1 MSNLQIS
8 LAVLGFVVLALIIA
22 YNSWSARR
30 NAPKR
35 ADPVE
40 EAQRDPS
47 RHEPGMDTVG
57 HGPDLTHSLR
67 EPVLGDFG
75 TAAPGQSP
83 AAVDRFAE
91 TDAELAHLV
100 QLEEQQRQATEE
112 FDHQRDGHIEIGE
125 IITEQLHVGYFYV
138 GKCIKRAL

>member
-35 ADPVE
+35 ADPVD

-57 HGPDLTHSLR
+57 HGPDLTLSLI
-67 EPVLGDFG
+67 
-75 TAAPGQSP
+75 
-83 AAVDRFAE
+83 
-91 TDAELAHLV
+91 
-100 QLEEQQRQATEE
+100 
-112 FDHQRDGHIEIGE
+112 HI
-125 IITEQLHVGYFYV
+125 
-138 GKCIKRAL
+138 

>member
-35 ADPVE
+35 ADPVD

-83 AAVDRFAE
+83 ASADRFAE

-100 QLEEQQRQATEE
+100 QLEEQQRQAAA
-112 FDHQRDGHIEIGE
+112 QAALAAKAAQAVQSAQAALSLIHI
-125 IITEQLHVGYFYV
+125 
-138 GKCIKRAL
+138 

>member
-57 HGPDLTHSLR
+57 HGGPDAQPARARAGRLR
-67 EPVLGDFG
+67 HRS
-75 TAAPGQSP
+75 PGQSP

-100 QLEEQQRQATEE
+100 QLEEQQRQAEAQAAGGQGSPGGA
-112 FDHQRDGHIEIGE
+112 D
-125 IITEQLHVGYFYV
+125 
-138 GKCIKRAL
+138 RAGCPCG